1 MGRYTRRIFGLY
13 SSNSDCLYGKSIWS
27 LSVYSGNTGLINNYI
42 SPIIGNMKLKDVTA
56 RVLEKYYMQLL
67 KTPAVVQHS
76 HQQKAKKTTC
86 VAPPTVRKVHN
97 ILRSA
102 FHQAV
107 KWELMEK
114 NPAMYATVPKAET
127 KKREIWD
134 APTLFRATEL
144 CEDERLKLSINLSF
158 ACSLRIGEL
167 LGLTWDCV
175 DISPESIAAGKASV
189 FVNKE
194 LQRVSKSAM
203 QTLEKKD
210 VILVFPEIR
219 ASNKTVLVLS
229 RSCC

>member
-1 MGRYTRRIFGLY
+1 
-13 SSNSDCLYGKSIWS
+13 
-27 LSVYSGNTGLINNYI
+27 
-42 SPIIGNMKLKDVTA
+42 
-56 RVLEKYYMQLL
+56 
-67 KTPAVVQHS
+67 
-76 HQQKAKKTTC
+76 
-86 VAPPTVRKVHN
+86 
-97 ILRSA
+97 
-102 FHQAV
+102 
-107 KWELMEK
+107 
-114 NPAMYATVPKAET
+114 MYATVPKAET
-127 KKREIWD
+127 KKREIRD

-167 LGLTWDCV
+167 LGLTWDC
-175 DISPESIAAGKASV
+175 KASV

-210 VILVFPEIR
+210 VIFVFPEIR